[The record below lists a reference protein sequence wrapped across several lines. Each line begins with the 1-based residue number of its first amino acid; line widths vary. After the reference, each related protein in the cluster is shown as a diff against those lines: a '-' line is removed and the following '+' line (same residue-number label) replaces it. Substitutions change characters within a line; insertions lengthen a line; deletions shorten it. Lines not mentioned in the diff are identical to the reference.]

1 MNGKELVPLITQ
13 LLSLGLKLANIIELS
28 RDISVED
35 KAAMKAAITEAKD
48 NVTYWGKVEED
59 DNDILEK
66 D

>member
-1 MNGKELVPLITQ
+1 VNGKELVPLITQ

>member
-1 MNGKELVPLITQ
+1 LNAKELVPLITQ